1 MADAE
6 LLGKLFDKADKDGDG
21 TLSKSEI
28 QEIFKVFDTA
38 GSGKVSKE
46 SFLSTY
52 QTVFGGSAENAEKV
66 FTKLDKDGSGDVT
79 AEELFDLF
87 GQLDTEGT
95 IDWYLTIIAQAFAF
109 FIKES
114 TGKLTRD
121 EFITRYQKLVSQ

>member
-1 MADAE
+1 M
-6 LLGKLFDKADKDGDG
+6 
-21 TLSKSEI
+21 
-28 QEIFKVFDTA
+28 
-38 GSGKVSKE
+38 SKE

-109 FIKES
+109 FLKKVIPLIELPFRS
-114 TGKLTRD
+114 FGTSHNTVLANVWP
-121 EFITRYQKLVSQ
+121 II